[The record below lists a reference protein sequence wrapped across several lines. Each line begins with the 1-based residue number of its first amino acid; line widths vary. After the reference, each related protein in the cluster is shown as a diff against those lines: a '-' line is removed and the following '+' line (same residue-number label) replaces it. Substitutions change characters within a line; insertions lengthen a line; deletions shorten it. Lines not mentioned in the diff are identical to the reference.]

1 MLMQKIYFSEI
12 HEEVAAPIIELSE
25 DEAVDVRRRVRKDK
39 DERMDVSDGVAEVED
54 DAGRSSKVTRRRKK
68 APADMTFSS
77 GKY

>member
-1 MLMQKIYFSEI
+1 M
-12 HEEVAAPIIELSE
+12 
-25 DEAVDVRRRVRKDK
+25 RRRAKKEK

-77 GKY
+77 GK